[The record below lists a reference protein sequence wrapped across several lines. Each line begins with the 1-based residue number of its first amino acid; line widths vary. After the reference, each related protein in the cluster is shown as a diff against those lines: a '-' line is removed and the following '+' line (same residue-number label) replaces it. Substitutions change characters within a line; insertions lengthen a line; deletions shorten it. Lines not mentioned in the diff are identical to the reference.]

1 MRIISGIHKSIL
13 IEPPKG
19 LPVRPTTDRAKESL
33 FNIIEN
39 QFDIESLKV
48 LDLFSGTGN
57 IAYEFASR
65 GAAHITAVDLS
76 DKCVAFIKSMKQK
89 LKLEQ
94 LDVVRKDAFTFLKTT
109 TDTYDFIF
117 ADAPY
122 AHKQLMELP
131 RLVAEHKLLNKGG
144 CLVVEHETLL
154 DLNNE
159 PGFTGKRVYGQSA
172 FSFFSSL

>member
-1 MRIISGIHKSIL
+1 VRIISGLHKSIL
-13 IEPPKG
+13 IQPPQG

-39 QFDIESLKV
+39 QYDIESLKV

-65 GAAHITAVDLS
+65 GAQHVTAVDLS

-94 LDVVRKDAFTFLKTT
+94 LNVVRKDAFSFLKTT
-109 TDTYDFIF
+109 PDTFDFIF

-122 AHKQLMELP
+122 AHQQLMQLP
-131 RLVAEHKLLNKGG
+131 RLVMERQLLNQQG

-154 DLNNE
+154 DLSNE
-159 PGFTGKRVYGQSA
+159 PGFRDKRVYGQSA
-172 FSFFSSL
+172 FSFFTAS

>member
-13 IEPPKG
+13 IQPPKG

-39 QFDIESLKV
+39 QFDVESLKV

-57 IAYEFASR
+57 ISYEFASR
-65 GAAHITAVDLS
+65 GALSITAVDLN
-76 DKCVAFIKSMKQK
+76 DKCVSFIKSMKQK
-89 LKLEQ
+89 LN
-94 LDVVRKDAFTFLKTT
+94 LDHLNVVRKDAFTFLRTT
-109 TDTYDFIF
+109 PDTYDFIF

-122 AHKQLMELP
+122 AHKQLIELP
-131 RLVAEHKLLNKGG
+131 RLVNERKLLNQRG
-144 CLVVEHETLL
+144 CLVVEHETIL

-159 PGFTGKRVYGQSA
+159 PGFTEKRVYGQSA
-172 FSFFSSL
+172 FSFFSGS